1 MDYRDL
7 ILNWLFPFCFGACVG
22 SFLNVCIYRIP
33 IGRSVVHPG
42 SHCAVCGAPIPW
54 WNNLPILSWFILRGR
69 AACCGTRIDFRY
81 ALVEAL
87 TAGLFVALWRS
98 YGLHTPWLA
107 VIYLV
112 FTCGLI
118 AATFI
123 DFDYFIIPDRI
134 TLGSCVL
141 GLAVSAA
148 YPQLHHSGSVWGG
161 LVQGL
166 IGMVFGGGLLL
177 GVSVIGR
184 IIFRKEA
191 MGMGDVKFLAGMG
204 AFLGWQSVP
213 FILAVSS
220 LIGSVFGITLM
231 ILSGRRWGVR
241 IPFGP
246 YLALAALIWIL
257 GGSKWMAAYLDYIGG
272 R

>member
-1 MDYRDL
+1 MDYRDI
-7 ILNWLFPFCFGACVG
+7 ILNWLSPFCIGACVG

-33 IGRSVVHPG
+33 IGKSVVHPG
-42 SHCAVCGAPIPW
+42 SHCAACGAAIPW

-69 AACCGTRIDFRY
+69 SACCGTRIDFRY

-87 TAGLFVALWRS
+87 TAGLFLALWQKYS
-98 YGLHTPWLA
+98 TTPLLA
-107 VIYLV
+107 GIYLL

-134 TLGSCVL
+134 TLGSCVA
-141 GLAVSAA
+141 GLVLSAL
-148 YPQLHHSGSVWGG
+148 YPRLQGEISIWGG
-161 LVQGL
+161 LLKSL
-166 IGMVFGGGLLL
+166 IGLVFGGGLLL
-177 GVSVIGR
+177 AVSIFGK

-213 FILAVSS
+213 FIVAVSS
-220 LIGSVFGITLM
+220 MIGSVFGIALM
-231 ILSGRRWGVR
+231 MVSGRRWGVR

-257 GGSKWMAAYLDYIGG
+257 GGNKWMGMYLEFLAG